1 MNKISG
7 VNLKI
12 KCSETLGIRILFTGI
27 VLIFFVFLI
36 SAIHLYGIVNIL
48 ASLNIL
54 SSFGGAISPFI
65 ETIIGILFLAVLA
78 WIATMVLNKGQTI
91 VVNAKLLDKNN
102 TKFEE

>member
-1 MNKISG
+1 MR
-7 VNLKI
+7 I
-12 KCSETLGIRILFTGI
+12 KHSETLGIRILFTGI
-27 VLIFFVFLI
+27 ILIFIVFLI
-36 SAIHLYGIVNIL
+36 SSIHLYGIVNIL

-54 SSFGGAISPFI
+54 SPLAGTISPFI
-65 ETIIGILFLAVLA
+65 ETIIGILFLGILA